1 LKKPPYSRS
10 VFINCPF
17 TDDYAPIFRGLVFA
31 VVDCGFVPRSA
42 LAIVDGGEIR
52 LQKIERLIEE
62 SKFGI
67 HDLSNM
73 SLDPNSNLPRFNMPF
88 ELGIFLGAKRFGSP
102 AQKKKRCLIL
112 DSAPYRYQ
120 QALSD
125 IAGQDIKSHQGDPV
139 EAIRCVRAFLRA
151 ASDRDDLPGAQ
162 HIIGRYQKYETD
174 LPAICKPLRLDPDD
188 LDFNDLWAT
197 VAEWEK
203 VNAELAFR

>member
-1 LKKPPYSRS
+1 LKRPPYSRS

-17 TDDYAPIFRGLVFA
+17 TEDYAPIFRALVFA

-42 LAIVDGGEIR
+42 LEIVDGGEIR

-73 SLDPNSNLPRFNMPF
+73 TLDTNSNLPRFNMPF
-88 ELGIFLGAKRFGSP
+88 ELGIFLGAKRFGEA
-102 AQKKKRCLIL
+102 AQKKKRCLVL
-112 DSAPYRYQ
+112 DSAPFRYQ

-125 IAGQDIKSHQGDPV
+125 IAGQDIKSHNGDPT
-139 EAIRCVRAFLRA
+139 EAIRCARTFLRA
-151 ASDRDDLPGAQ
+151 VSDRNDLPGSQ
-162 HIIGRYQKYETD
+162 HIVGRYQRYEVD
-174 LPAICKPLRLDPDD
+174 LPEICKQLRLDPDD
-188 LDFNDLWAT
+188 LDFNDLWTT

-203 VNAELAFR
+203 ANAELSG